1 MKEGDLIPDITLR
14 SVSADGTKNFGLR
27 DNFKFKRAMI
37 ICVPGAFTSTCHI
50 QHLPPFIKGAKK
62 LMSEKQIDQICCMT
76 TNDPYVLDLW
86 RKELGESEILFL
98 SDGNN
103 EFLLSSQLIRN
114 HEKSFMGQRLIRSII
129 IINNLKVEKCFVDII
144 FLPNLSTNI
153 PICDPKHPNMP
164 QTHPKKSP

>member
-14 SVSADGTKNFGLR
+14 SVSADGTKNFGLH

-86 RKELGESEILFL
+86 RKDLGDSEIIFL

-103 EFLLSSQLIRN
+103 EFLNSSKLIRN
-114 HEKSFMGQRLIRSII
+114 HEKSFMGQRLMRSII
-129 IINNLKVEKCFVDII
+129 ILENLII
-144 FLPNLSTNI
+144 KKLIIDQQGELKKTSYEEILKNI
-153 PICDPKHPNMP
+153 
-164 QTHPKKSP
+164 

>member
-14 SVSADGTKNFGLR
+14 SVSSDGTKNFVLH
-27 DNFKFKRAMI
+27 DNLKLKKAMI

-50 QHLPPFIKGAKK
+50 QHLPPFIRGAKK

-86 RKELGESEILFL
+86 RKDLGDSEIIFL

-103 EFLLSSQLIRN
+103 EFLNSSKLIRN
-114 HEKSFMGQRLIRSII
+114 HEKSFMGQRLMRSII
-129 IINNLKVEKCFVDII
+129 ILENLII
-144 FLPNLSTNI
+144 KKLIIDQQGELKKTSYEEILKNI
-153 PICDPKHPNMP
+153 
-164 QTHPKKSP
+164 

>member
-1 MKEGDLIPDITLR
+1 MKQGDLIPDITLR
-14 SVSADGTKNFGLR
+14 SVSADGTKNFGLH
-27 DNFKFKRAMI
+27 DNLKFKKVMI

-62 LMSEKQIDQICCMT
+62 LMSEKGIDQICCMT

-129 IINNLKVEKCFVDII
+129 LINDLKVEK
-144 FLPNLSTNI
+144 L
-153 PICDPKHPNMP
+153 ICDKPDELKETSYEAILENI
-164 QTHPKKSP
+164 

>member
-1 MKEGDLIPDITLR
+1 MKQGDLIPDITLR
-14 SVSADGTKNFGLR
+14 SVSADGTKNFGLH
-27 DNFKFKRAMI
+27 DNFKLKRAMI

-62 LMSEKQIDQICCMT
+62 LMSEKKIDQLCCMT

-103 EFLLSSQLIRN
+103 EFLVSSQLIRN

-129 IINNLKVEKCFVDII
+129 LINNLKVEK
-144 FLPNLSTNI
+144 L
-153 PICDPKHPNMP
+153 ICDKPGEL
-164 QTHPKKSP
+164 KKTSYEAILASI

>member
-14 SVSADGTKNFGLR
+14 SVSADGTKNFGLH
-27 DNFKFKRAMI
+27 DNFKLKRTMI
-37 ICVPGAFTSTCHI
+37 IWLPGAFTSTCHI

-86 RKELGESEILFL
+86 RKDFGKSEILFL

-103 EFLLSSQLIRN
+103 EFLKSSQLIRN

-129 IINNLKVEKCFVDII
+129 LINNLKVEK
-144 FLPNLSTNI
+144 L
-153 PICDPKHPNMP
+153 ICDEPGEL
-164 QTHPKKSP
+164 KKTSYEAILDSI

>member
-14 SVSADGTKNFGLR
+14 SVSADGTKNFRLH
-27 DNFKFKRAMI
+27 DNFKLKRAMI

-50 QHLPPFIKGAKK
+50 QHLPPFIKGAKT
-62 LMSEKQIDQICCMT
+62 LMSEKRIDQICCMT

-86 RKELGESEILFL
+86 RKELGSTDILFL

-103 EFLLSSQLIRN
+103 EFLKSSQLIRN

-129 IINNLKVEKCFVDII
+129 IINNLIVEK
-144 FLPNLSTNI
+144 L
-153 PICDPKHPNMP
+153 ICDEQGKLEK
-164 QTHPKKSP
+164 TSFEAILDSI

>member
-14 SVSADGTKNFGLR
+14 SVSTEGTKNFGLH
-27 DNFKFKRAMI
+27 DNFKLKKVMI
-37 ICVPGAFTSTCHI
+37 ICVPGAFTSTCHM

-62 LMSEKQIDQICCMT
+62 LMSEKLIDQIYCMT

-86 RKELGESEILFL
+86 RQELGNSEILFL

-103 EFLLSSQLIRN
+103 EFLESSQLIRN

-129 IINNLKVEKCFVDII
+129 LVNNLKVEK
-144 FLPNLSTNI
+144 L
-153 PICDPKHPNMP
+153 ICDNPGELKE
-164 QTHPKKSP
+164 TSYEAILDSI

>member
-14 SVSADGTKNFGLR
+14 SVSADGTKNFGLH
-27 DNFKFKRAMI
+27 DNFKFKRVMI

-86 RKELGESEILFL
+86 RKDFGKSEILFL

-103 EFLLSSQLIRN
+103 EFLKSSQLIRN

-129 IINNLKVEKCFVDII
+129 LINNLKVEK
-144 FLPNLSTNI
+144 L
-153 PICDPKHPNMP
+153 ICDEPGEL
-164 QTHPKKSP
+164 KKTSYEAILDSI

>member
-14 SVSADGTKNFGLR
+14 SVSSDGTKNFVLH
-27 DNFKFKRAMI
+27 DNLKLKKAMI

-50 QHLPPFIKGAKK
+50 QHLPPFIKGSKK

-86 RKELGESEILFL
+86 RKDLGDSEIIFL

-103 EFLLSSQLIRN
+103 EFLNSSKLIRN
-114 HEKSFMGQRLIRSII
+114 HEKSFMGQRLMRSII
-129 IINNLKVEKCFVDII
+129 ILENLII
-144 FLPNLSTNI
+144 KKLIIDQQGELKKTSYEEILKNI
-153 PICDPKHPNMP
+153 
-164 QTHPKKSP
+164 

>member
-14 SVSADGTKNFGLR
+14 SVSADGTKNFGLH

-114 HEKSFMGQRLIRSII
+114 HEKSFMGQRLIRSIVL
-129 IINNLKVEKCFVDII
+129 INNLKVEK
-144 FLPNLSTNI
+144 L
-153 PICDPKHPNMP
+153 ICDNPGELKD
-164 QTHPKKSP
+164 TSYEAILDSI

>member
-14 SVSADGTKNFGLR
+14 SVSADGTKNFGLH

-50 QHLPPFIKGAKK
+50 QHLPPFIKGAKE
-62 LMSEKQIDQICCMT
+62 LMSKKQIDQICCMT

-129 IINNLKVEKCFVDII
+129 LINDLKVEK
-144 FLPNLSTNI
+144 L
-153 PICDPKHPNMP
+153 ICDKPDELKETSYEAILENI
-164 QTHPKKSP
+164 

>member
-14 SVSADGTKNFGLR
+14 SVSSDGTKNFVLH
-27 DNFKFKRAMI
+27 DNLKLKKAMI

-50 QHLPPFIKGAKK
+50 QHLPPFIKGSKK

-86 RKELGESEILFL
+86 RKDLGDSEIIFL

-103 EFLLSSQLIRN
+103 EFLNSSKLIRN
-114 HEKSFMGQRLIRSII
+114 HEKSFMGQRLMRSII
-129 IINNLKVEKCFVDII
+129 ILENLII
-144 FLPNLSTNI
+144 KKLIIEQQGELKKTSYEEILKNI
-153 PICDPKHPNMP
+153 
-164 QTHPKKSP
+164 